1 MVSLLLWLLILW
13 ACTGTGAALLRRL
26 RAPTEGL
33 AEEIPFAAGLGLG
46 LLSLLMLA
54 AGLLRQLHLAA
65 GIALVVLMGVLG
77 WRQAVRL
84 LREAVALLPRI
95 RVDAAGAGLLV
106 FFLGAGVVSVLGAL
120 APVTGND
127 YDALVYHLTI
137 PKLYLRQG
145 GIHSLPWLT
154 HSNFPF
160 GMEMLYLLGLLLRD
174 ETLAKL
180 FHLGFGWLT
189 ALAIYAFGRRWWS
202 GRAGALG
209 AAAFAAVPLVGW
221 EMTVAYNELA
231 FTLYAFLTVYAL
243 ARWYEQRDSGW
254 LWVGAITCGLAL
266 GTKMLALA
274 VLLFAGVVVIWR
286 GVKEWPREE
295 GRKGGREEERP
306 RPTSPAGPLPKRGE
320 GEKESRLRG
329 LVPLL
334 GFVAIALVVAGP
346 WYVKTYLWTGNPV
359 YPFFYEVFGGRYWT
373 AARAAEYA
381 AAQQAFG
388 LGGGPLRFLALPWNL
403 TMQPQAFFDQPGALR
418 DFNVLVTVFG
428 PLLLAF
434 VPVLLVAGPV
444 GRPGRLALWFAL
456 LYTALWFAMS
466 QNGRYLLPILPGLCA
481 GAGLAAAR
489 LAARRGVTRIAA
501 SGAYAAA
508 LGASLLTSMVLT
520 APVAR
525 AAVGLEPRRDF
536 LARVSPVYG
545 IAEWVNANTPETARI
560 MVLGDEP
567 RMFYLDRDF
576 LLGNHA
582 SIFTAGELN
591 NTDAFLGAL
600 RRLKVTHVLI
610 HGAMMDD
617 VAARRGAIETRIAE
631 LIARGALRPVGRRGA
646 AGLWEVVAQG
656 PGARGQ
662 ERPGSVMTTALVTD
676 SDR

>member
-46 LLSLLMLA
+46 LLSLLVLA
-54 AGLLRQLHLAA
+54 AGLLQQLRLAA
-65 GIALVVLMGVLG
+65 GIGLVVLMGMLG

-84 LREAVALLPRI
+84 LREAVALIPRI
-95 RVDAAGAGLLV
+95 RINAAGAGLLV
-106 FFLGAGVVSVLGAL
+106 FFLGAGAVSVLGAL
-120 APVTGND
+120 APVTDND

-137 PKLYLRQG
+137 PKLYLRHG
-145 GIHSLPWLT
+145 GIHFLPWLT

-209 AAAFAAVPLVGW
+209 AAAFAAVPLVAW

-231 FTLYAFLTVYAL
+231 FALYAFLTVYAL
-243 ARWYEQRDSGW
+243 ARWYERREPGW
-254 LWVGAITCGLAL
+254 LWVGAVTCGLAL

-274 VLLFAGVVVIWR
+274 VVGFGALVVVGAVVAELRPPHPPSPSPWRHGEGAPSTRPAGQSKAGVRAVVY
-286 GVKEWPREE
+286 V
-295 GRKGGREEERP
+295 
-306 RPTSPAGPLPKRGE
+306 
-320 GEKESRLRG
+320 
-329 LVPLL
+329 L
-334 GFVAIALVVAGP
+334 GFAAVALLVAGP

-373 AARAAEYA
+373 AARAAEYS

-388 LGGGPLRFLALPWNL
+388 LGGGPLRLLALPWNL
-403 TMQPQAFFDQPGALR
+403 TMQPQAFFDQPEALR
-418 DFNVLVTVFG
+418 IFNVLVTVFG

-434 VPVLLVAGPV
+434 VPVLLLAGPV

-489 LAARRGVTRIAA
+489 LMARRGVTRVAA
-501 SGAYAAA
+501 SGAYAVA

-520 APVAR
+520 APTAR
-525 AAVGLEPRRDF
+525 AAVGLEPRREY

-582 SIFTAGELN
+582 DIFTSEELN
-591 NTDAFLGAL
+591 NTDAFLAAL
-600 RRLKVTHVLI
+600 RRMKVTHLLI

-617 VAARRGAIETRIAE
+617 VASRRGAMETRIAE
-631 LIARGALRPVGRRGA
+631 LMARGTLRPVGRRGA
-646 AGLWEVVAQG
+646 AGLWEV
-656 PGARGQ
+656 RG
-662 ERPGSVMTTALVTD
+662 RPGIGNRESRIE
-676 SDR
+676 SRE

>member
-26 RAPTEGL
+26 RAPVEGL

-54 AGLLRQLHLAA
+54 VGLLQQLHLAA
-65 GIALVVLMGVLG
+65 GVALVVLMGVLG

-84 LREAVALLPRI
+84 LREAVALIPRTRI
-95 RVDAAGAGLLV
+95 DAAGAGLLL

-120 APVTGND
+120 APVTDND

-137 PKLYLRQG
+137 PRLYLRQG
-145 GIHSLPWLT
+145 GIHFLPWLT

-189 ALAIYAFGRRWWS
+189 ALAVYASGRRWWS

-231 FTLYAFLTVYAL
+231 FALYAFLTVCAL

-266 GTKMLALA
+266 GTKMLALSVLAFAA
-274 VLLFAGVVVIWR
+274 VVLVGRRVEESRSRTRLTAGGQ
-286 GVKEWPREE
+286 GVENGPRVESRE
-295 GRKGGREEERP
+295 SRVTAREAGGGR
-306 RPTSPAGPLPKRGE
+306 
-320 GEKESRLRG
+320 

-334 GFVAIALVVAGP
+334 GFVAIALVVAAP

-373 AARAAEYA
+373 AARAAEYS

-403 TMQPQAFFDQPGALR
+403 TMRPQAFFDQPGALR
-418 DFNVLVTVFG
+418 IFSVLVTVFG

-434 VPVLLVAGPV
+434 VPVLLLAGPV

-466 QNGRYLLPILPGLCA
+466 QNGRYLLPVLPGLCA

-489 LAARRGVTRIAA
+489 LVARRGVTRVAA
-501 SGAYAAA
+501 SAAYAAA

-520 APVAR
+520 APAAR

-600 RRLKVTHVLI
+600 RRMKVTHVLI

-617 VAARRGAIETRIAE
+617 IAARRGAMETRIAE
-631 LIARGALRPVGRRGA
+631 LIARGALRPVGRRGT

-656 PGARGQ
+656 PGARGPGTAG
-662 ERPGSVMTTALVTD
+662 ERDGIGVGHG
-676 SDR
+676 